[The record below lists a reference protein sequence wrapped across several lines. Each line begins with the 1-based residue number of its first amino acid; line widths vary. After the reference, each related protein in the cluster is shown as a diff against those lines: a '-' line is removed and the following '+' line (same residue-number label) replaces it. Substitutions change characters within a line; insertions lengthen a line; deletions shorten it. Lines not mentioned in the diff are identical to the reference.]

1 VNWIRGWR
9 RRSEPSPPREEE
21 SAPPV
26 AQQPPVAPPPFAL
39 PDPWRP
45 IASEFAL
52 RLLTLTWEAVHY
64 IGQAEEA
71 EPDPE
76 RKNLLFRIDHA
87 VTRTR
92 RLAENLRVLTGETV
106 EDPDQQTT
114 TLQDVVHAAGAPA
127 EHYERLHFGPIVD
140 LAVAAVAAD
149 DVIRILTELVDN
161 ADRYSPP
168 TEPVNVSAHLTGDGD
183 VLVRVEDSGIGLNPA
198 QVPWFNHVLS
208 GEARGDGDELQ
219 PAHVGLPVVAVLTR
233 RHQSL
238 RVRLSP
244 RRPRGTVAM
253 LLIGADLVCEVP
265 HAGRPA
271 LSAQQ
276 FPPRHAQNSAAA
288 RMAPPSPRPRP
299 AIPMQQAPP
308 NSMPLQPPAPMPQ
321 PAVNGQPAVNAQPT
335 VNAQPAVNA
344 QPTVNGQPIPPNT
357 MPAAPAAEPTMM
369 LPQHQPATEP
379 TARRTAPPMP
389 RRVPGSVRGTEL
401 PLAAPGPV
409 IPAAPH
415 TTAWPDDAAAFNSG
429 VDAARAHFS
438 N

>member
-1 VNWIRGWR
+1 VNWIRGWLR
-9 RRSEPSPPREEE
+9 RDEPSPPREPELPIEAE
-21 SAPPV
+21 SA
-26 AQQPPVAPPPFAL
+26 PPVAPPPFAR

-45 IASEFAL
+45 LASEFAL

-64 IGQAEEA
+64 VGQAEESEA
-71 EPDPE
+71 DPE
-76 RKNLLFRIDHA
+76 RRTMLFRIDHA

-92 RLAENLRVLTGETV
+92 RLAENLRVLTGEVV

-114 TLQDVVHAAGAPA
+114 TLRDIVHAAGAPA
-127 EHYERLHFGPIVD
+127 EHYERLHFGPIAD

-208 GEARGDGDELQ
+208 GDAGGDGDELQ

-253 LLIGADLVCEVP
+253 LLIGADLICEAP
-265 HAGRPA
+265 HANNPA
-271 LSAQQ
+271 LAAQQ
-276 FPPRHAQNSAAA
+276 VPARHAQNSAAA

-299 AIPMQQAPP
+299 AIPQQQTANPQQPGP
-308 NSMPLQPPAPMPQ
+308 NAGR
-321 PAVNGQPAVNAQPT
+321 A
-335 VNAQPAVNA
+335 
-344 QPTVNGQPIPPNT
+344 
-357 MPAAPAAEPTMM
+357 
-369 LPQHQPATEP
+369 
-379 TARRTAPPMP
+379 APPMP
-389 RRVPGSVRGTEL
+389 RRVPASIRGSV
-401 PLAAPGPV
+401 PPPAAPEPV

>member
-1 VNWIRGWR
+1 MNWIRGWR
-9 RRSEPSPPREEE
+9 RRDEPSPPREPDRPAEAE
-21 SAPPV
+21 SA
-26 AQQPPVAPPPFAL
+26 PPVAPPPFPL

-64 IGQAEEA
+64 IGQAEES

-92 RLAENLRVLTGETV
+92 RLAENLRVLTGEAV

-114 TLQDVVHAAGAPA
+114 TLQDVVRAAGAPA

-168 TEPVNVSAHLTGDGD
+168 NEPVNVSAHLTGEGD

-198 QVPWFNHVLS
+198 QVPWFDHVLS
-208 GEARGDGDELQ
+208 GEGRADGGELQ

-233 RHQSL
+233 RHRSL

-265 HAGRPA
+265 HGARPS
-271 LSAQQ
+271 LPAQQ
-276 FPPRHAQNSAAA
+276 LPPRHAQNSAAA

-299 AIPMQQAPP
+299 MIPTQ
-308 NSMPLQPPAPMPQ
+308 Q
-321 PAVNGQPAVNAQPT
+321 PAVG
-335 VNAQPAVNA
+335 
-344 QPTVNGQPIPPNT
+344 
-357 MPAAPAAEPTMM
+357 AEPTMM
-369 LPQHQPATEP
+369 LPAQAMPAQAMPSQTMP
-379 TARRTAPPMP
+379 AQTLRPAAPPMP
-389 RRVPGSVRGTEL
+389 RRVPASVRGSE
-401 PLAAPGPV
+401 PPRPEPV
-409 IPAAPH
+409 IPAVPH

>member
-1 VNWIRGWR
+1 VNWKRRWR
-9 RRSEPSPPREEE
+9 RRDEPSPPREQQA
-21 SAPPV
+21 APP
-26 AQQPPVAPPPFAL
+26 AEPVAALPIAL

-45 IASEFAL
+45 LASEFAL

-64 IGQAEEA
+64 VGQAEES

-76 RKNLLFRIDHA
+76 RRTMLFRIDHA

-92 RLAENLRVLTGETV
+92 RLAENLRVLTGEAV

-114 TLQDVVHAAGAPA
+114 TLRDVVHAAGAPA
-127 EHYERLHFGPIVD
+127 EHYERLRFGPIAD

-149 DVIRILTELVDN
+149 DVIRILTELIDN

-208 GEARGDGDELQ
+208 GDAQGDGDELQ

-233 RHQSL
+233 RHESL

-244 RRPRGTVAM
+244 RNPRGTVAM
-253 LLIGADLVCEVP
+253 LLIGADLICEAP
-265 HAGRPA
+265 HTSTPA
-271 LSAQQ
+271 LPPQQ
-276 FPPRHAQNSAAA
+276 LPPRHAQNSAAA

-299 AIPMQQAPP
+299 AIPQQQASP
-308 NSMPLQPPAPMPQ
+308 
-321 PAVNGQPAVNAQPT
+321 GQPAPNVR
-335 VNAQPAVNA
+335 PA
-344 QPTVNGQPIPPNT
+344 
-357 MPAAPAAEPTMM
+357 
-369 LPQHQPATEP
+369 
-379 TARRTAPPMP
+379 APPMP
-389 RRVPGSVRGTEL
+389 RRVPASIRGTA
-401 PLAAPGPV
+401 PAPAAPEPAIPV
-409 IPAAPH
+409 LPH

-429 VDAARAHFS
+429 VDAARAHLK

>member
-1 VNWIRGWR
+1 VSWIRGWWR
-9 RRSEPSPPREEE
+9 RAEPSPPEAEE
-21 SAPPV
+21 SPPP
-26 AQQPPVAPPPFAL
+26 APVAPPPIAA
-39 PDPWRP
+39 PPPVPADPWRP

-92 RLAENLRVLTGETV
+92 RLAENLRVLTGEAV
-106 EDPDQQTT
+106 EDPDQQLT
-114 TLQDVVHAAGAPA
+114 TLQDVVHAAGAPV
-127 EHYERLHFGPIVD
+127 EHYERLHFGPIAE
-140 LAVAAVAAD
+140 LAVAAIAAD

-208 GEARGDGDELQ
+208 GEAGDLQ

-233 RHQSL
+233 RHRSL

-253 LLIGADLVCEVP
+253 LLIGADLISEAPRVNN
-265 HAGRPA
+265 PA
-271 LSAQQ
+271 PPAQQ
-276 FPPRHAQNSAAA
+276 LAARHAQQLAQNSAAA
-288 RMAPPSPRPRP
+288 RMAPPPSPRPRP
-299 AIPMQQAPP
+299 AIPAQVVEPTVVLPKQQVGSAR
-308 NSMPLQPPAPMPQ
+308 PAPK
-321 PAVNGQPAVNAQPT
+321 
-335 VNAQPAVNA
+335 
-344 QPTVNGQPIPPNT
+344 
-357 MPAAPAAEPTMM
+357 
-369 LPQHQPATEP
+369 
-379 TARRTAPPMP
+379 APPMP
-389 RRVPGSVRGTEL
+389 RRVPASVRGTEM
-401 PLAAPGPV
+401 PPARPEPI
-409 IPAAPH
+409 IPAEPH

-429 VDAARAHFS
+429 VDAARAHLK

>member
-1 VNWIRGWR
+1 VNWLRGWLR
-9 RRSEPSPPREEE
+9 RPEPSPPRAEE
-21 SAPPV
+21 SEPPPPV
-26 AQQPPVAPPPFAL
+26 VAPPAVL

-45 IASEFAL
+45 LASEFAL

-92 RLAENLRVLTGETV
+92 RLAENLRVLTGEVV
-106 EDPDQQTT
+106 EDPDQQIT

-127 EHYERLHFGPIVD
+127 EHYERLHFGPIID

-168 TEPVNVSAHLTGDGD
+168 TEAVNVSAHLTGDGD

-208 GEARGDGDELQ
+208 GEAEREGDDLQ

-253 LLIGADLVCEVP
+253 LLIGADLICEIP
-265 HAGRPA
+265 HRSTPA
-271 LSAQQ
+271 LPAQQ
-276 FPPRHAQNSAAA
+276 LPPRHAQAGALRTVAMVRPAA
-288 RMAPPSPRPRP
+288 PSPRPRP
-299 AIPMQQAPP
+299 AIPVQAG
-308 NSMPLQPPAPMPQ
+308 A
-321 PAVNGQPAVNAQPT
+321 GT
-335 VNAQPAVNA
+335 
-344 QPTVNGQPIPPNT
+344 
-357 MPAAPAAEPTMM
+357 EPTMM
-369 LPQHQPATEP
+369 LPMHQPPPPA
-379 TARRTAPPMP
+379 APPMP
-389 RRVPGSVRGTEL
+389 RRVPGSVRGTE
-401 PLAAPGPV
+401 PLRTPEPV
-409 IPAAPH
+409 IPAVPH

-429 VDAARAHFS
+429 VDAARAHLPS
-438 N
+438 PN

>member
-9 RRSEPSPPREEE
+9 RRSEPSPPRADE
-21 SAPPV
+21 STSPPAEPPV
-26 AQQPPVAPPPFAL
+26 TQHPPVAPPPFAL

-76 RKNLLFRIDHA
+76 RKNLLYRIDHA

-92 RLAENLRVLTGETV
+92 RLAENLRVLTGEVV
-106 EDPDQQTT
+106 EDPDQQVT

-127 EHYERLHFGPIVD
+127 EHYERLHFGPIVN

-208 GEARGDGDELQ
+208 GEAGDLQ

-233 RHQSL
+233 RHRSL

-253 LLIGADLVCEVP
+253 LLIGADLISEVP
-265 HAGRPA
+265 RGTAPA
-271 LSAQQ
+271 LPAQQ
-276 FPPRHAQNSAAA
+276 FPARHAQNSAAA
-288 RMAPPSPRPRP
+288 RMAPPPSPRPRP
-299 AIPMQQAPP
+299 AIPTQ
-308 NSMPLQPPAPMPQ
+308 Q
-321 PAVNGQPAVNAQPT
+321 PA
-335 VNAQPAVNA
+335 
-344 QPTVNGQPIPPNT
+344 
-357 MPAAPAAEPTMM
+357 MAAEPTMM
-369 LPQHQPATEP
+369 LPMQPPGAPIPRPAAPVPQPAAP
-379 TARRTAPPMP
+379 IRPAAPPMP
-389 RRVPGSVRGTEL
+389 RRVPASVRATEM
-401 PLAAPGPV
+401 PPARPEPV
-409 IPAAPH
+409 IPAVPH

-429 VDAARAHFS
+429 VDAARAHLS
-438 N
+438 SPQ